1 MLRSIQK
8 APVLVAALIWLGVA
22 SVNCAPGTRATASQ
36 SMGKQWTNSIGMIFV
51 RIGPGKFV
59 MGTPLDESGRYP
71 NEKLHEVRITRAYL
85 LGAYEVTRGQFRIF
99 VKDTRYKSEA
109 EKAGFALLWLGT
121 WERRSGG
128 SWRYPGFEQTDEHPV
143 VNVSWNDTVAF
154 AHWLSRKESR
164 HYRLPTEAE
173 WEYACRAG
181 TQTAYPWGN
190 NPDDGGGFANAAD
203 QTFKRRFPTVTT
215 FLWDDGFIYTAPVGS
230 FKPNSWGLYDM
241 IGNALEWCSDYYN
254 EYPAGEAVDPK
265 GPPQGDRAASRILR
279 GGSWVNRPLDIRV
292 GFRHWHVADYQLN
305 VTGFRLALDDLQ

>member
-1 MLRSIQK
+1 M
-8 APVLVAALIWLGVA
+8 IWFGVA
-22 SVNCAPGTRATASQ
+22 SVNCVPGTRTITSP

-51 RIGPGKFV
+51 RIGPGKFM

-85 LGAYEVTRGQFRIF
+85 LGAHEVTRGQFRIF

-128 SWRYPGFEQTDEHPV
+128 SWRYPGFEQTDDHPV
-143 VNVSWNDTVAF
+143 VNVSLNDSLAF
-154 AHWLSRKESR
+154 AQWLSRKESR

-215 FLWDDGFIYTAPVGS
+215 FPWDDGFVYTAPVGS

-241 IGNALEWCSDYYN
+241 IGNALEWCSDY
-254 EYPAGEAVDPK
+254 
-265 GPPQGDRAASRILR
+265 
-279 GGSWVNRPLDIRV
+279 
-292 GFRHWHVADYQLN
+292 
-305 VTGFRLALDDLQ
+305 